1 MRIYAFALMLVAAL
15 CGTSAPA
22 WAGLCDAPTRWPG
35 DAAKDVAFTGVS
47 AFQTGMR
54 GDGPNLPAP
63 VLVNGDVLGLGK
75 DLPLSAGGVTI
86 QGPVICVRYRPEW
99 LGLDVANA
107 GLTDAT
113 AILSI
118 GPVGGVQLEAELPR
132 LTPGEVRRV
141 LVMSGALIAAT
152 PADTLR
158 LKIKP

>member
-1 MRIYAFALMLVAAL
+1 M
-15 CGTSAPA
+15 
-22 WAGLCDAPTRWPG
+22 
-35 DAAKDVAFTGVS
+35 
-47 AFQTGMR
+47 
-54 GDGPNLPAP
+54 
-63 VLVNGDVLGLGK
+63 
-75 DLPLSAGGVTI
+75 TI